1 MKTFKD
7 EQNLTYVNSSTDNST
22 RQDFQFLLPVH
33 RVPLEDKKKKKNT
46 IILSESELISM
57 TKWLLHNSN
66 DNSQAP

>member
-1 MKTFKD
+1 MSKIFP
-7 EQNLTYVNSSTDNST
+7 YVNSSTDNSI

-33 RVPLEDKKKKKNT
+33 RVPLEDKNKQTKTT

-57 TKWLLHNSN
+57 TKRLLHNSN

>member
-1 MKTFKD
+1 MSKIFP
-7 EQNLTYVNSSTDNST
+7 YVNSSTDNSM

-33 RVPLEDKKKKKNT
+33 RVPLEDKNNKKNT

>member
-33 RVPLEDKKKKKNT
+33 RVPLEDKKKKKYYNPVR
-46 IILSESELISM
+46 E
-57 TKWLLHNSN
+57 
-66 DNSQAP
+66 